1 MKKIILS
8 LLIVTSFTMS
18 FAQKANVS
26 KAKNKALMDT
36 PDFPGAREAIQ
47 AALKD
52 STTKNDANTWY
63 VAGLVDSKENDLLY
77 VKAIARLPLDTIA
90 KGKAIMNSYGYL
102 IVADS
107 LDQLPDAKGKVK
119 PRFRKQI
126 KEIIKDFYVKNENM
140 ISWGAYL
147 YEKEKYDETVKVFE
161 VYLGI
166 PNLPLMAKEIQ
177 IDSTYKKIK
186 YFTGVAYS
194 KAKQH
199 QKSIAIFQ
207 EMKNDSYRTNDVYQL
222 LSDEYNGIKDS
233 VNYVKTLKEGL
244 DKFPSEVWFLQ
255 NIINYYIRANKIQDA
270 LTYLNSAIQKEPNNF
285 QYQLVKGQLYLTL
298 ENYDDAITTL
308 KKAIELDPTKP
319 EAYSEMGRA
328 YYNNAVKMSKE
339 ANKIKDINLYKAE
352 DKKIDLVY
360 REAIPFY
367 KKAIELNPQEVE
379 YKLPLKQLYYRL
391 QMDAEYEAISKEI
404 KEAQAK

>member
-8 LLIVTSFTMS
+8 LLIVTSFTIS

>member
-1 MKKIILS
+1 
-8 LLIVTSFTMS
+8 MS

>member
-8 LLIVTSFTMS
+8 LLIVTSFTIS

-26 KAKNKALMDT
+26 KAKNKALMET
-36 PDFPGAREAIQ
+36 PDFTGAREAIQ
-47 AALKD
+47 LALKD

-63 VAGLVDSKENDLLY
+63 VAGLIDSKENDLLY
-77 VKAIARLPLDTIA
+77 VKAVARLPLDTLA
-90 KGKAIMNSYGYL
+90 KGKAMMKSYGYL

-126 KEIIKDFYVKNENM
+126 KEIIKDYYLKSENL

-147 YEKEKYDETVKVFE
+147 YEKEKYDETVKVFD

-166 PNLPLMAKEIQ
+166 PNLPLMAKEIP

-194 KAKQH
+194 KAKQYK
-199 QKSIAIFQ
+199 KSIGIF
-207 EMKNDSYRTNDVYQL
+207 EELKSDTYRTNDVYQL
-222 LSDEYNGIKDS
+222 LSDEYNGLKDS
-233 VNYVKTLKEGL
+233 VNYVKILKEGL
-244 DKFPSEVWFLQ
+244 DKFPSEPWFLQ
-255 NIINYYIRANKIQDA
+255 NLINYYIRSNRIQDA
-270 LTYLNSAIQKEPNNF
+270 LTYLNSAIQREPNNS

-298 ENYDDAITTL
+298 ENYDEAISTL
-308 KKAIELDPTKP
+308 KKAIEMDSTKP
-319 EAYSEMGRA
+319 EAYAEMGRA

-339 ANKIKDINLYKAE
+339 ATKIKDTNVFKAE

-360 REAIPFY
+360 REAIPCY
-367 KKAIELNPQEVE
+367 KKAIELNPQEIE

-391 QMDAEYEAISKEI
+391 QMDAEYEAISKQI
-404 KEAQAK
+404 KQAQGK

>member
-8 LLIVTSFTMS
+8 LLIVTSFTIS

-26 KAKNKALMDT
+26 KAKNKALMET

-47 AALKD
+47 LALKD

-77 VKAIARLPLDTIA
+77 VKAVARLPLDTIA
-90 KGKAIMNSYGYL
+90 KGKAMMKSYSYL

-126 KEIIKDFYVKNENM
+126 KELIKDFYTKSENL

-147 YEKEKYDETVKVFE
+147 YEKEKYQETVKVFE

-166 PNLPLMAKEIQ
+166 PNLPLMGKEIP

-186 YFTGVAYS
+186 YFTGVAFS
-194 KAKQH
+194 KAKLYK
-199 QKSIAIFQ
+199 KSISIF
-207 EMKNDSYRTNDVYQL
+207 EDLKSDTYRTNDVYQL
-222 LSDEYNGIKDS
+222 LSEEYNSLKDS
-233 VNYVKTLKEGL
+233 VRYVKTLKDGL
-244 DKFPSEVWFLQ
+244 EKFPSEPWFMQ
-255 NIINYYIRANKIQDA
+255 NLINYYIRTNKISDA
-270 LTYLNSAIQKEPNNF
+270 LIYLNSAILREPNNF

-298 ENYDDAITTL
+298 ENYDEAIPTL

-319 EAYSEMGRA
+319 EAYAELGRA

-339 ANKIKDINLYKAE
+339 ASKIKDTNQFKAE

-367 KKAIELNPQEVE
+367 KKAIELNQQEVE

-404 KEAQAK
+404 KAAQAK